1 MTDLKKAKQVMGYLI
16 GYRIGSQML
25 PRMLPGISAEES
37 VS

>member
-1 MTDLKKAKQVMGYLI
+1 MTDLEKAKQVMGYLI

-25 PRMLPGISAEES
+25 PQMLPGISAEES

>member
-1 MTDLKKAKQVMGYLI
+1 MTDLEKAKQVMGYLI